1 MVRKLG
7 VPFHPELGMG
17 AIASGGVRIVNKEVV
32 DALGISPEAIEN
44 VARDEQRELERREKA
59 YRGDMPSPKVEGKT
73 VILVDDGIATGSTMM
88 AAIEAV
94 RHLKAARVVVAVPT
108 AAASTGKKM
117 REFADEVV
125 ALLEPEEFYA
135 VGQWYENFGQTS
147 DDEVRECL
155 AEQVPSIERVATAR

>member
-1 MVRKLG
+1 
-7 VPFHPELGMG
+7 
-17 AIASGGVRIVNKEVV
+17 
-32 DALGISPEAIEN
+32 
-44 VARDEQRELERREKA
+44 
-59 YRGDMPSPKVEGKT
+59 
-73 VILVDDGIATGSTMM
+73 
-88 AAIEAV
+88 
-94 RHLKAARVVVAVPT
+94 VPT